1 MVSLSQLIEEL
12 GVFWACILIK
22 VTRRQLLWVCV
33 CTRVSPVARRSYF
46 VLFCLS
52 KSAAKTLFD
61 IQHRIISLK
70 SWATCSANIFRIL
83 SRTLFKGDL
92 CRICLYSPALR
103 PTLPTCLLSSL
114 SHAAKRRIWQA
125 FRVDKYFALKSWF
138 TWEQVWMVNLW
149 GHGEGNFS
157 RVSILIP
164 LISVPKNKE
173 FENAN
178 LPCLLHVRFDCYR
191 KVFVHKLWSCKF
203 LSKLFRQIIFGNAFE
218 FPP

>member
-1 MVSLSQLIEEL
+1 MKTQSRLIYVIWIQQVLIRAEFSVYLNELKSQASFERVFGCVLVYRYTKEGNINELRHNSMYGYENKRNSL
-12 GVFWACILIK
+12 VYRYTRTAPCILIK

-70 SWATCSANIFRIL
+70 SWATCSANIFRTL

-92 CRICLYSPALR
+92 CRMCLQSPAVR

-114 SHAAKRRIWQA
+114 SHAAKKQIWRA
-125 FRVDKYFALKSWF
+125 FRVDKYFALKS
-138 TWEQVWMVNLW
+138 
-149 GHGEGNFS
+149 
-157 RVSILIP
+157 
-164 LISVPKNKE
+164 
-173 FENAN
+173 
-178 LPCLLHVRFDCYR
+178 
-191 KVFVHKLWSCKF
+191 
-203 LSKLFRQIIFGNAFE
+203 
-218 FPP
+218 